1 MVASK
6 GTGCH
11 IGTWANIPLFGAR
24 WLKDG
29 LFFTTYN
36 FIFVLLAHAKVRDI
50 IDQSMKLNAS
60 QIKLFV
66 TVMRSIWKRRNLKLW
81 QQKNETNAQVVERAI
96 SRAQHI
102 KIHSLQKPASG
113 RYKCNIDAS
122 FSSSMNC
129 VGIGICIRDDVG
141 EEVLAKT
148 AWFSPLCDVA
158 ISETI
163 GLHTTLE

>member
-50 IDQSMKLNAS
+50 IDQSMKVCDTPLIYN
-60 QIKLFV
+60 LFDNV
-66 TVMRSIWKRRNLKLW
+66 TTQLILS
-81 QQKNETNAQVVERAI
+81 T
-96 SRAQHI
+96 H
-102 KIHSLQKPASG
+102 LQL
-113 RYKCNIDAS
+113 
-122 FSSSMNC
+122 FS
-129 VGIGICIRDDVG
+129 
-141 EEVLAKT
+141 
-148 AWFSPLCDVA
+148 
-158 ISETI
+158 
-163 GLHTTLE
+163 